1 MTAAQAPEPRQLSL
15 ADLRAVSVLGRGAKG
30 VVFHVVP
37 EGGGGDVAMALK
49 AVSREAA
56 RHKKSGGSG
65 GGGGAGDGHR
75 RIWFERDVLLAL
87 RHPLLPALRGVLAT
101 DAVVGFAID
110 RCGGGDL
117 NSLRRR
123 QTEKM
128 FSDSVIRFYA
138 AELVLALEYLH
149 SIGIVY
155 RDLKPEN
162 VLIQDSGHIMLV
174 DFDLSTRLP
183 VLPPEQDAPKPA
195 PVPSS
200 PSPNS
205 GKPKKAAMCFRF
217 RSGGAAKPAVSADS
231 PSPPSTS
238 RTASSSSA
246 SSTTTTGSST
256 VSGGARTPAAKSN
269 SFVGT
274 EDYVAPEIIA
284 GSGHDFIVDWWGLG
298 VVLYE
303 MLYGRT
309 PFRGQNRK
317 ETFYRVLTKQPEL
330 VGEKTPLRDL
340 IARLL
345 EKDPARRIGAR
356 AIKAHPFFHG
366 VDWDRILRVARPP
379 YIPAL
384 PHDEDAGEVLDV
396 EKVVHETFA
405 AGDVE
410 APAAAAAAGDDEK
423 KPPPETGTGGGDDG
437 ERRMDP
443 SKDGDFS
450 VFF

>member
-1 MTAAQAPEPRQLSL
+1 MS
-15 ADLRAVSVLGRGAKG
+15 
-30 VVFHVVP
+30 
-37 EGGGGDVAMALK
+37 
-49 AVSREAA
+49 
-56 RHKKSGGSG
+56 
-65 GGGGAGDGHR
+65 
-75 RIWFERDVLLAL
+75 L
-87 RHPLLPALRGVLAT
+87 RHPLLPSLRGVLAT

-117 NSLRRR
+117 NALRRR

-149 SIGIVY
+149 SLGIVY

-183 VLPPEQDAPKPA
+183 TPPPEEEDAAPA
-195 PVPSS
+195 DSMPEPPPSS
-200 PSPNS
+200 PSPKRAKS
-205 GKPKKAAMCFRF
+205 KRLPGAALCFPF
-217 RSGGAAKPAVSADS
+217 RSVGATKPASSADS
-231 PSPPSTS
+231 PSPTSTS
-238 RTASSSSA
+238 RTASSSSSS
-246 SSTTTTGSST
+246 SSTTTTASST
-256 VSGGARTPAAKSN
+256 AAGTRTPAKSN

-274 EDYVAPEIIA
+274 EDYVAPEIIS
-284 GSGHDFIVDWWGLG
+284 GSGHDFSVDWWGLG

-309 PFRGQNRK
+309 PFRGLNRK
-317 ETFYRVLTKQPEL
+317 ETFYRVLSKQPEL

-345 EKDPARRIGAR
+345 EKEPEKRIGAR
-356 AIKAHPFFHG
+356 GIKAHPFFNG

-379 YIPAL
+379 FIP
-384 PHDEDAGEVLDV
+384 PPPDNEDDGEVLDV
-396 EKVVHETFA
+396 EKVVQEVFAANDGGAVPGVAEKPLPEEGGA
-405 AGDVE
+405 AGDE
-410 APAAAAAAGDDEK
+410 QL
-423 KPPPETGTGGGDDG
+423 
-437 ERRMDP
+437 RDP
-443 SKDGDFS
+443 SKDGDLA